1 MKPILGDQLPLRED
15 LRPYGYAP
23 GNYSGMCYTG
33 NHQMTNV
40 DKRATCCLECAENIL
55 EGKEMVADTRT
66 PPAPL
71 DAAPTYKAGLL
82 TAVKGTAVA
91 MSVERVGG
99 DGQIH
104 IMRFEGAKLIREH
117 FSPEVLIGAGD
128 ELVFSGGA
136 FVRAQ

>member
-23 GNYSGMCYTG
+23 GNYSGMCYIG

-40 DKRATCCLECAENIL
+40 DKRATCCLECAETIL
-55 EGKEMVADTRT
+55 EGKEMASPTT
-66 PPAPL
+66 PAEKS
-71 DAAPTYKAGLL
+71 ATEYKAGLL
-82 TAVKGTAVA
+82 TAVKGTAIA

-99 DGQIH
+99 DGQVH

-117 FSPEVLIGAGD
+117 FLPDVLIGAGT

>member
-23 GNYSGMCYTG
+23 GNYMGMCYTG

-40 DKRATCCLECAENIL
+40 DKRATCCLECAEKIH
-55 EGKEMVADTRT
+55 EGKEMSI
-66 PPAPL
+66 APL
-71 DAAPTYKAGLL
+71 TTEQSPYKSGLL
-82 TAVKGTAVA
+82 TAVKDSAVA
-91 MSVERVGG
+91 MTIERIGG

-104 IMRFEGAKLIREH
+104 TLRFEGAKLIREH
-117 FSPEVLIGAGD
+117 FSPEILIGAGT